1 MLKVPFPASPHLLP
15 GVAGGPL
22 FAVERASGAVVFRA
36 AAPSAHLR
44 SRATSLMTISAFPSG
59 KLSKPLQGPLA
70 LHTKHCHL
78 FTFPR
83 ETLRLPTETRHDL
96 PQAKTW
102 RKQ

>member
-22 FAVERASGAVVFRA
+22 FAVVERASGAVVFR

-59 KLSKPLQGPLA
+59 KLSKRSTTASRTACSPY
-70 LHTKHCHL
+70 
-78 FTFPR
+78 
-83 ETLRLPTETRHDL
+83 
-96 PQAKTW
+96 
-102 RKQ
+102 